1 MYRDERPPLP
11 DWIVDVYRHL
21 KSHLC
26 HGGDGLA
33 KEKATAL
40 IVTEEIGEG
49 DAEYAL
55 QRLINRGYL
64 YLVDD
69 ELYVTESDADNTE
82 E

>member
-11 DWIVDVYRHL
+11 NWILDVYRQL
-21 KSHLC
+21 KPRICS
-26 HGGDGLA
+26 GDDGLA

-40 IVTEEIGEG
+40 IVTEEIGEA

-55 QRLINRGYL
+55 QRLIDRGYL

-69 ELYVTESDADNTE
+69 ELYVTDPDTDGAKE
-82 E
+82 

>member
-1 MYRDERPPLP
+1 MP
-11 DWIVDVYRHL
+11 DWILEVYRQL
-21 KSHLC
+21 KSRIC
-26 HGGDGLA
+26 RGDNGLT

-40 IVTEEIGEG
+40 IVTEEIREA

-55 QRLINRGYL
+55 QRLIDRGYL

-69 ELYVTESDADNTE
+69 ELYVTDSGSDDAE

>member
-11 DWIVDVYRHL
+11 DWILEVYRNL
-21 KSHLC
+21 KSHIC
-26 HGGDGLA
+26 RGDNGLA
-33 KEKATAL
+33 KEKAMAL
-40 IVTEEIGEG
+40 IVTEEIVET

-55 QRLINRGYL
+55 QRLIDRGYL

-69 ELYVTESDADNTE
+69 ELYVTDSDCAE

>member
-11 DWIVDVYRHL
+11 DWILEVYRQL
-21 KSHLC
+21 KPRIC
-26 HGGDGLA
+26 RGDNGLV
-33 KEKATAL
+33 KEKAMAL
-40 IVTEEIGEG
+40 IVTEEIGET

-55 QRLINRGYL
+55 QRLIDRGYL

-69 ELYVTESDADNTE
+69 ELYVTDSDSDNAE